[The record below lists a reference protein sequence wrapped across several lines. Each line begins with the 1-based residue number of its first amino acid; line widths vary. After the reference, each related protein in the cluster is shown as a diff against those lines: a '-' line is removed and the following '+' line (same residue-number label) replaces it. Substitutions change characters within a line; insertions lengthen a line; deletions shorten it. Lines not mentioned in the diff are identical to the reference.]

1 MPLTPH
7 DTRLAAYAVIVD
19 DRDRLL
25 LALWNEGP
33 TPRWT
38 MPGGGVELNESSEE
52 AAVREVREETGYEV
66 ALGPLLGIDTVVI
79 PAADRL
85 ATAALPLKS
94 VRVVYLASITGG
106 RLTAEVDGTTD
117 EARWF
122 ALDEVA
128 SLERVGLVDVA
139 LKLWR
144 VTRTD

>member
-1 MPLTPH
+1 MPSVRH

-19 DRDRLL
+19 DRDRVL

-38 MPGGGVELNESSEE
+38 MPGGGVELHESSAE

-85 ATAALPLKS
+85 GSPALPLQS
-94 VRVVYLASITGG
+94 VRVLYVAAITGG
-106 RLTAEVDGTTD
+106 RLTNEIDGTTD

-122 ALDEVA
+122 ALEEIA
-128 SLERVGLVDVA
+128 SLDRVGLVDVA
-139 LKLWR
+139 LKLWWAAS
-144 VTRTD
+144 TA

>member
-1 MPLTPH
+1 
-7 DTRLAAYAVIVD
+7 VIVD

-33 TPRWT
+33 TRRWT
-38 MPGGGVELNESSEE
+38 MPGGGVELHESSEE
-52 AAVREVREETGYEV
+52 AAIREVREETGYEV

-85 ATAALPLKS
+85 GAAALPLKS

-117 EARWF
+117 EPRWF